1 MRSSAYTGV
10 LVKVAGLVINRQRPE
25 AAAGC
30 TFITLEDETGLVS
43 IILTPQN
50 FERYKI
56 PIMNESVLM
65 VSGELEDED
74 GAIHVSAHHIDV
86 LGDVRIKVPP
96 SNDWG

>member
-25 AAAGC
+25 AAAGY

-43 IILTPQN
+43 IILTPQKS
-50 FERYKI
+50 ERYKSH
-56 PIMNESVLM
+56 IMNESVLL

-74 GAIHVSAHHIDV
+74 GAIHVIARHIGV
-86 LGDVRIKVPP
+86 LGDVHIKAPP